1 MTFHRN
7 SEYIRGNEMVINFD
21 IDFKVHF
28 LLFLSPIQKRFVYKN
43 YLLLDKYIYTEYKHK
58 QSVESPQQYLQKI

>member
-21 IDFKVHF
+21 MDFKVHF
-28 LLFLSPIQKRFVYKN
+28 LLFLPPPIQKRFV
-43 YLLLDKYIYTEYKHK
+43 
-58 QSVESPQQYLQKI
+58 QKK